1 MSNCKIE
8 TIVGCMGTTEETYQ
22 IQKIQTE
29 HRIRLVDSWNI
40 KAGSKILEIGCGQG
54 DTTAVLA
61 YYTGDEGFVQAIDI
75 GSPTYGAPITLGKS
89 AEYLMNSTLGKQIK
103 IEFNVDV
110 LSPDVHFAEHGF
122 DYIVFSHCSW
132 YTKSTEE
139 LLQILKKVKSWG
151 KQLCF
156 AEWSTTIRSIEQY
169 PHLLA
174 ILIQAQYEAF
184 KEESVSNVR
193 TLLTPKDIRAL
204 AEEAGWNVQDEI
216 TIDSPELQDGKWE
229 VDMLLYDV
237 HQELNKL
244 YNMSAK
250 LKDLIRSEVQMLE
263 AALETGEIKPLSVYS
278 FIAE

>member
-1 MSNCKIE
+1 MNESALNAIVECMATSNK
-8 TIVGCMGTTEETYQ
+8 TNH
-22 IQKIQTE
+22 IQKVQTR
-29 HRIRLVDSWNI
+29 HRIKLVDFWDI

-61 YYTGDEGFVQAIDI
+61 YYTGEAGLVQGIDVASPAY
-75 GSPTYGAPITLGKS
+75 GSPVSLGES
-89 AEYLMNSTLGKQIK
+89 AGYLLQSKLGKQIR
-103 IEFNVDV
+103 IDFNIDI
-110 LSPDVHFAEHGF
+110 LSPEVEFQENFF

-139 LLQILKKVKSWG
+139 LLQILKKAKSWG

-244 YNMSAK
+244 NNMPAK
-250 LKDLIRSEVQMLE
+250 LKDLIRSEVQLLE

>member
-1 MSNCKIE
+1 MSDCKIE

-61 YYTGDEGFVQAIDI
+61 YYTGEEGFVQAIDI
-75 GSPTYGAPITLGKS
+75 GSPAYGAPITLGES
-89 AEYLMNSTLGKQIK
+89 AEYLMNSALGKQIK

-110 LSPDVHFAEHGF
+110 LSPDVHFLELEF

-132 YTKSTEE
+132 YTKSTDE

-156 AEWSTTIRSIEQY
+156 AEWSTTISSIEQY

-174 ILIQAQYEAF
+174 ILIQAQYESF

-244 YNMSAK
+244 NNMPAK
-250 LKDLIRSEVQMLE
+250 LKDLIRSEVQLLE